1 MHTFTDNAGRVW
13 TIAINVATI
22 KRVQGSLQINLCKL
36 VDDHFKGL
44 GGLLAD
50 LVRFID
56 VLYCLCREEA
66 EARNVSD
73 EDFGRAMFGDAIHQA
88 MDAFVEELIDFF
100 PDPKVRHSL
109 RKIIGEARK
118 VRSRMMDRAEQVLE
132 SFDADREANRLMR
145 SFGIAPA
152 SSDSTPDPSLSA
164 NSS

>member
-22 KRVQGSLQINLCKL
+22 KRVQGALQINLCKL

-44 GGLLAD
+44 GELLGD

-73 EDFGRAMFGDAIHQA
+73 EDFGRALAGDAITLA
-88 MDAFVEELIDFF
+88 TDAFLEELIDFF
-100 PDPKVRHSL
+100 PEARARSSL
-109 RKIIGEARK
+109 RKIVAESRK
-118 VRSRMMDRAEQVLE
+118 VRDRLMGQAEKVLE
-132 SFDADREANRLMR
+132 TFDADREANRLMH
-145 SFGIAPA
+145 SFGIAPE
-152 SSDSTPDPSLSA
+152 SSASTPDPSPSA